1 MSYNSKCIQCHW
13 AEHLN
18 GTFYAVSIL
27 PQWRKNCQ
35 EEKKWVNMLSQRSQT
50 QKAHTLQFHLY
61 EILKKAKLQ
70 WQKAER
76 LPGVKRWNEKEHE
89 GNCRGDGN
97 ALYFDCEGYTT
108 NVKTHQTIYFN
119 FKLMN
124 SIACNL
130 FLNKVNLKN

>member
-1 MSYNSKCIQCHW
+1 MLC
-13 AEHLN
+13 L
-18 GTFYAVSIL
+18 FYHNEE
-27 PQWRKNCQ
+27 KNFQ
-35 EEKKWVNMLSQRSQT
+35 EEKKWVNMLSERSQT
-50 QKAHTLQFHLY
+50 QKLHTLQFHLY

-76 LPGVKRWNEKEHE
+76 LLGVKRWNAKGHE
-89 GNCRGDGN
+89 GNCGGDGN

-119 FKLMN
+119 FNLMN

-130 FLNKVNLKN
+130 YLNKVHLKN